1 MDTLLS
7 SVERTARKDHVCDAS
22 EILRNCYGSAESII
36 YELSLE
42 GYDADCVRGAELYEW
57 KIKRGQKYTDQ
68 TGIYEGSFCTF
79 KAVTPLHEICIKFN
93 MYDD

>member
-7 SVERTARKDHVCDAS
+7 SVERTARKDHVCNAS
-22 EILRNCYGSAESII
+22 EILRNCYGSAESI
-36 YELSLE
+36 
-42 GYDADCVRGAELYEW
+42 
-57 KIKRGQKYTDQ
+57 
-68 TGIYEGSFCTF
+68 IYEGSFCTF